1 MKKLKRILAL
11 AAVVILVSL
20 YAVTLV
26 AAIISSPSSNA
37 LFKASI
43 FCTVTIPIMMYGY
56 LLIYRLVKT
65 KTADDRMKDTIDK

>member
-11 AAVVILVSL
+11 TAVIILVSL
-20 YAVTLV
+20 YIVTLV
-26 AAIISSPSSNA
+26 AAFISSPSSNT

-56 LLIYRLVKT
+56 LLVHRLVKG
-65 KTADDRMKDTIDK
+65 KSEDDSVK